1 VHAVLDEPCQLSVS
15 EFLQLK
21 ENIGECIVF
30 FKKEKEVIEQ
40 ILRHLD
46 LVEDSLKTGIR
57 TIEYYIADNISEA
70 KVLARKVRSEES
82 EADIVRYKIR
92 DKLYSGAYLPLLRED
107 IYKLIESID
116 KVANAGEACCDFF
129 LNQRPLIPAEMKPHF
144 VAVAQESLGIIDNL
158 KLAVL
163 CYFKGECKIEVVRE
177 HTMEIGLQESRV
189 DKLEWDL
196 TKEIFTSSMDFAH
209 QIHLK
214 NCLDHI
220 VEVSDRAEDAGEQL
234 ELATLKSMV

>member
-1 VHAVLDEPCQLSVS
+1 M
-15 EFLQLK
+15 
-21 ENIGECIVF
+21 F
-30 FKKEKEVIEQ
+30 FKKEKKVIEL
-40 ILRHLD
+40 ILKHLD

-57 TIEYYIADNISEA
+57 TIELYLDDNISEA
-70 KVLARKVRSEES
+70 KVLGRKVRSEES
-82 EADIVRYKIR
+82 EADIVRYNIR
-92 DKLYSGAYLPLLRED
+92 EKLYSGAYLPLLRED
-107 IYKLIESID
+107 IYKLIEGID

-129 LNQRPLIPAEMKPHF
+129 LNQRPLIPAEMRSYF

-177 HTMEIGLQESRV
+177 HTKEISLQESRV

-196 TKEIFTSSMDFAH
+196 TKVIFTSSQDFAR
-209 QIHLK
+209 QLHLK
-214 NCLDHI
+214 HCLDHI
-220 VEVSDRAEDAGEQL
+220 VEVSDRAEDAGDQL

>member
-1 VHAVLDEPCQLSVS
+1 M
-15 EFLQLK
+15 
-21 ENIGECIVF
+21 F
-30 FKKEKEVIEQ
+30 FKKEKKVIEL
-40 ILRHLD
+40 ILKHLD

-57 TIEYYIADNISEA
+57 TIELYLDDNISEA
-70 KVLARKVRSEES
+70 KVLGRKVRSEES
-82 EADIVRYKIR
+82 EADIVRYNIR
-92 DKLYSGAYLPLLRED
+92 EKLYSGAYLPLLRED

-129 LNQRPLIPAEMKPHF
+129 LNQRPLIPAEMRSYF

-177 HTMEIGLQESRV
+177 HTKEISLQESRV

-196 TKEIFTSSMDFAH
+196 TKVIFTSSQDFAH
-209 QIHLK
+209 QLHLK
-214 NCLDHI
+214 HCLDHI
-220 VEVSDRAEDAGEQL
+220 VEVSDRAEDAGDQL